1 MDNINEV
8 VIIDYDMGNVGSVV
22 NMIKKVGGSPVV
34 SNDPEKILNARKLL
48 LPGVGSFDAGMTNLI
63 DKGLDQIII
72 EAVLVNKIPILG
84 ICLGMQLL
92 LSKSEEGSLKGLNL
106 VNGSVHKFKK
116 IDTFSKIPHMGW
128 NQISIKKDSPILFEL
143 DYESRFY
150 FVHSYF
156 VNCAQ
161 EENVLATTNYINEF
175 VSIFGMNNIFGAQFH
190 PEKSH
195 KYGMKLFK
203 NYLNKI

>member
-106 VNGSVHKFKK
+106 VKGSVHKFKK

-156 VNCAQ
+156 VNCDQ